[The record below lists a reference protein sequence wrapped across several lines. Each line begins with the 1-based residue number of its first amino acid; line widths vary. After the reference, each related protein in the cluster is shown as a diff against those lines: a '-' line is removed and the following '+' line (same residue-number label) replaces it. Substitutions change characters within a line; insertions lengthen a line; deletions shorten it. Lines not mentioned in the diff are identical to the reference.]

1 MGSTVA
7 HIVRR
12 STFKP
17 QVEASHVVLNSAPFR
32 LAVLFYLP
40 RMLWLMM
47 EGGLMKFFGKGTTT
61 RIIEDPEEKRDKL
74 VEVRRAIG
82 TSIIYV
88 HIHILTYLLYT
99 FVFTYIYYV

>member
-1 MGSTVA
+1 MNCHSNQ
-7 HIVRR
+7 IVTRINV
-12 STFKP
+12 TINGKIY
-17 QVEASHVVLNSAPFR
+17 ACDCAPFR

-74 VEVRRAIG
+74 VEVCI
-82 TSIIYV
+82 TN
-88 HIHILTYLLYT
+88 
-99 FVFTYIYYV
+99 